1 MDELYIKTVI
11 NRKKQKRGREI
22 DESEEPPSLK
32 LSLHNSSI

>member
-22 DESEEPPSLK
+22 DESEEPPIIKTLPP
-32 LSLHNSSI
+32 